1 VARAPTTKASDLI
14 DEAQEKVDQAKKQVD
29 RAVRK
34 ASVYIELTAR
44 IGLAAKGLAYFLVG
58 GLAALAAIG
67 AGAGAGTVSNGGAI
81 QWLIHRPLGWV
92 MVVGLAIGFGAFG
105 LWQIFWAVRDPENE
119 GADWKGLSTRFGRFF
134 GGLVQLGLVYV
145 AIRTAMGVTSTDE
158 TGDTRARDWT
168 AYAMSYPLGRWIV
181 AGIGI
186 GFVAYAVGQVWHAW
200 KLDPDEELHPR
211 EMSKR
216 AREVVCWI
224 GRFGTAARAIVF
236 FIVGCFLIIAA
247 WYARP
252 GEARGLGGALH
263 ALAEQPYG
271 WLLLSIVS
279 LGLIGYGVY
288 AMVQAK
294 YTRIRVR

>member
-1 VARAPTTKASDLI
+1 VTTKSSDLI
-14 DEAQEKVDQAKKQVD
+14 EDAQEKIEEAKEQVD

-34 ASVYIELTAR
+34 ASFYIELTAR
-44 IGLAAKGLAYFLVG
+44 VGLAARGIAYFLVG

-67 AGAGAGTVSNGGAI
+67 AASETVGGGGAI
-81 QWLIHRPLGWV
+81 LWLVHRPLGWV
-92 MVVGLAIGFGAFG
+92 IVIGLAVGFGAFG
-105 LWQIFWAVRDPENE
+105 LWQIFWAVRDPERQ
-119 GADWKGLSTRFGRFF
+119 GSDWKGLSVRFGRFC
-134 GGLVQLGLVYV
+134 GGVAQLGLVY
-145 AIRTAMGVTSTDE
+145 ITIHTAMGVTTTDE

-181 AGIGI
+181 MGIGI
-186 GFVAYAVGQVWHAW
+186 GFVGYAVAQVWHAW

-211 EMSKR
+211 EMSRR
-216 AREVVCWI
+216 AREVVCGI

-263 ALAEQPYG
+263 ALAEHPYG
-271 WLLLSIVS
+271 WLLLAIVA
-279 LGLIGYGVY
+279 LGLIAYGVY